1 MLLGANL
8 ECDLRQ
14 AWLFVSVSFGKLV
27 KQQWCLEILGKP
39 LRLLFVYRDQSVL
52 RPS

>member
-14 AWLFVSVSFGKLV
+14 AWLFVSISFGKLV
-27 KQQWCLEILGKP
+27 KQQWWLEVPGKP
-39 LRLLFVYRDQSVL
+39 QEVAVCVL
-52 RPS
+52 RPVYT

>member
-14 AWLFVSVSFGKLV
+14 VWFFVSVSFGKLV
-27 KQQWCLEILGKP
+27 KQQWWLEIPGKP
-39 LRLLFVYRDQSVL
+39 WRLLCGYGDQSVT
-52 RPS
+52 P